1 MLPQAQGL
9 ANRVGSAYEAFA
21 GAIANQGSGS
31 AVTDPRGPAPATAA
45 NNVTEGLLGLAYDV
59 GTAPTSYHAG
69 PQGQI
74 ELPGHHG
81 YEPLPEQE

>member
-9 ANRVGSAYEAFA
+9 ANRIGNAYESFA
-21 GAIANQGSGS
+21 GAIANQGNQA
-31 AVTDPRGPAPATAA
+31 AVTDPRGPAPATQA
-45 NNVTEGLLGLAYDV
+45 NTITEGLLGLAFDV
-59 GTAPTSYHAG
+59 GTAPASWHRG

-81 YEPLPEQE
+81 YEPLQEQE